1 MKNIIASLAF
11 FVISVASQAQTL
23 QKFPH
28 VEGAP
33 YYYFL
38 CSATGWNVNEA
49 SRLSCDDA
57 QCISYFLDYDVKENW
72 MVSDKDSCLLLKTT
86 QLDQWD
92 GSSEII
98 GAYVERPDEP
108 AQIGFM
114 KVPAVARFFGHD
126 SIHVQ
131 YPSLGRYRIW
141 VTRARAAFSIQAL
154 PEE

>member
-1 MKNIIASLAF
+1 MTTLAF
-11 FVISVASQAQTL
+11 VLMTAAAQGQTL

-38 CSATGWNVNEA
+38 CNATDWKLSHA

-57 QCISYFLDYDVKENW
+57 QCISYFLDYNVNDNW

-92 GSSEII
+92 GTSEIL

-108 AQIGFM
+108 DQIGFM

-131 YPSLGRYRIW
+131 YPSLGRFRIW